1 MEFKVLLNMVEDVKK
16 FVKIAE
22 KYDMDITA
30 RSTKSKFEVDGT
42 SIMGMFTL
50 DLSDPVIITTY
61 DNEDGRNFKS
71 EVEKYIVH

>member
-22 KYDMDITA
+22 KYDMDITV

-50 DLSDPVIITTY
+50 DLSDPVIVTVY
-61 DNEDGRNFKS
+61 NDDNGKNLNQKL
-71 EVEKYIVH
+71 KNT

>member
-1 MEFKVLLNMVEDVKK
+1 MEFKVLLNMVEDVKN

-22 KYDMDITA
+22 KYDMDITV

-50 DLSDPVIITTY
+50 DLSDPVIVTVY
-61 DNEDGRNFKS
+61 NDDNGKKFKS